1 MTRKGSFFSILWTPS
16 RRRVKLAFDLH
27 SDTAAQRLSEAL
39 NASDEVSGRVV
50 GGGVKIG
57 RHPSRTRQRGAFATV
72 FYGFVQDEGD
82 CSSLEGHFQLHPV
95 GRLFVAAWIVLSTLL
110 ALALLFAGA
119 LRASQESTAQDAL
132 PFLFPV
138 VLPFLGLGLAQW
150 QRRRGRRD
158 EAAIRGWLESLKS
171 GRDSL

>member
-1 MTRKGSFFSILWTPS
+1 M
-16 RRRVKLAFDLH
+16 
-27 SDTAAQRLSEAL
+27 
-39 NASDEVSGRVV
+39 
-50 GGGVKIG
+50 
-57 RHPSRTRQRGAFATV
+57 
-72 FYGFVQDEGD
+72 
-82 CSSLEGHFQLHPV
+82 EGHFQLHPV

-110 ALALLFAGA
+110 ALALLIAGA

-171 GRDSL
+171 GRDTL